1 MSDMND
7 LTPTTSSNTAAADP
21 RSKALIWAGG
31 GDPHRQAN
39 DARDALAAAN
49 TGSHPRVMVHG
60 NALVR
65 MNEDGGLENL
75 SVNSLIDELSRI
87 AQFQQ
92 GKDEPVD
99 VSPPERVAKILLDR
113 DPKDMAG
120 MPRVRRVAETPVYV
134 PGPDNRPRLVST
146 PGLDRESGVYYVPA
160 PGLEDMLIPT
170 GGIGVG
176 EVEEALDAIENELF
190 IDFGFESEAD
200 RANAIGLLLLPFVR
214 EIIDGP
220 TPLFL
225 ARAPDAGSGKTLL
238 VEAALFPGCGEVAN
252 EPDASGDEWKKRIT
266 STLLAGRPVMFL
278 DNLSGKLDSDAVA
291 NLITTE
297 TWGDRILGKNQSVSL
312 PVRVVF
318 AATGSNLTL
327 SRQMARRAYASFLDP
342 YANGHNR
349 KPSERGRDEYRHAPL
364 IPWARAH
371 RAELVRAALVLIQ
384 HWAEGPA
391 ELTDGGWGFHRSG
404 GDPRES
410 AVSKGSFERWAA
422 VIGGVLEQAGVP
434 GFLGNS
440 ERLEAETD
448 TETQEIAAFFA
459 AWEESGQEMAK
470 ADVVRAVDPLGGWLR
485 PHLPTELAGVR
496 GPQLE
501 ERMAYWLRDHK
512 NLRVGGYQ
520 LNYDKRSR
528 LWSVRRVAA

>member
-1 MSDMND
+1 MSDMDD

-176 EVEEALDAIENELF
+176 EVEEALDTIENELF
-190 IDFGFESEAD
+190 VDFGFEDEAD

-225 ARAPDAGSGKTLL
+225 ARAPTP
-238 VEAALFPGCGEVAN
+238 V
-252 EPDASGDEWKKRIT
+252 
-266 STLLAGRPVMFL
+266 LARPCWSRPRCSPAVGRSPT
-278 DNLSGKLDSDAVA
+278 NR
-291 NLITTE
+291 T
-297 TWGDRILGKNQSVSL
+297 R
-312 PVRVVF
+312 
-318 AATGSNLTL
+318 AATSG
-327 SRQMARRAYASFLDP
+327 
-342 YANGHNR
+342 
-349 KPSERGRDEYRHAPL
+349 
-364 IPWARAH
+364 
-371 RAELVRAALVLIQ
+371 
-384 HWAEGPA
+384 
-391 ELTDGGWGFHRSG
+391 RSG
-404 GDPRES
+404 SRPPCSPVGRSCSWTTSPASSTRTPWRTSSPPRRGATASS
-410 AVSKGSFERWAA
+410 ARTRASACRC
-422 VIGGVLEQAGVP
+422 
-434 GFLGNS
+434 
-440 ERLEAETD
+440 
-448 TETQEIAAFFA
+448 
-459 AWEESGQEMAK
+459 AWSS
-470 ADVVRAVDPLGGWLR
+470 PR
-485 PHLPTELAGVR
+485 PAPT
-496 GPQLE
+496 
-501 ERMAYWLRDHK
+501 
-512 NLRVGGYQ
+512 
-520 LNYDKRSR
+520 
-528 LWSVRRVAA
+528 